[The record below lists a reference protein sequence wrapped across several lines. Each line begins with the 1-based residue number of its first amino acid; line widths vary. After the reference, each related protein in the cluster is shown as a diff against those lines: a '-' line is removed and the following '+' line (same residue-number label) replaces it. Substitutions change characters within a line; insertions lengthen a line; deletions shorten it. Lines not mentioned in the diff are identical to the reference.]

1 MNRRSSLLSS
11 LMQRLKSANRKA
23 APGPGEPG
31 GKLFRDQPGDWKD
44 AVYAPKALR
53 RKKRS

>member
-1 MNRRSSLLSS
+1 MRRLGNVRSK
-11 LMQRLKSANRKA
+11 Q

-44 AVYAPKALR
+44 AVYSPKGLR
-53 RKKRS
+53 RKK

>member
-1 MNRRSSLLSS
+1 MKRRRPLLAA
-11 LMQRLKSANRKA
+11 LIRRLAPAGRKA

-53 RKKRS
+53 RKKRP